1 MVPCTRSLSF
11 LHQDYLIVVVVI
23 RSRWWRAFARQ
34 KPKTKEA
41 DCSLSSR
48 NGCFSA
54 TDVGWNSKLAWMQG
68 K

>member
-1 MVPCTRSLSF
+1 

-34 KPKTKEA
+34 KQRRQI
-41 DCSLSSR
+41 DYYQV
-48 NGCFSA
+48 A
-54 TDVGWNSKLAWMQG
+54 TVAFRQPSDAGWNSKLSWMQG